1 MHQTITRGPAHEAA
15 PAETVTNQ
23 SAPTEVAVAE
33 PATVPAATGA
43 PTSAQ
48 PATTEP
54 TTAQPAAPD
63 RGYPESAASMAG
75 VAVLFGVAGLF
86 VFNVIFGPLAIG
98 VGVAAYRRRTAS
110 SRTRTA
116 ALAGVTLG
124 VLDLVVLAV
133 FAAVSLAS
141 GGFTWHFGA

>member
-15 PAETVTNQ
+15 PAETVTIQ
-23 SAPTEVAVAE
+23 SRPAEVAVAE
-33 PATVPAATGA
+33 PATA
-43 PTSAQ
+43 PTVTAGRAAAQ
-48 PATTEP
+48 PVT
-54 TTAQPAAPD
+54 AAPD

-110 SRTRTA
+110 PRTRTA
-116 ALAGVTLG
+116 ALAGAALG

-133 FAAVSLAS
+133 FAAISLAW